1 MQNNFQVKA
10 GKWEGPFEV
19 LLDLIERKKLHISA
33 ISLAEITDDYIEYL
47 NSHPGM
53 PAATTAQFV
62 LVASTLMLIKS
73 ISLLPNLKLTEEETT
88 NIEDL
93 EQRLKIYAE
102 MRERARALGEQWQ
115 QSPIFFPFKER
126 PFTPV
131 FAPTDELTQNNLLT
145 AIKNLL
151 ANLPTVETIPEK
163 IVRKIISL
171 EEVIDGLAKRIQT
184 AISFKWSE
192 LSGEHQGEKA
202 SLIISFLGLLELVK
216 RGVVEIKQSDHFAD
230 MEVANAK
237 PRPDLS
243 QSGASF
249 N

>member
-1 MQNNFQVKA
+1 METDFKVKT
-10 GKWEGPFEV
+10 GEWEGPLEI
-19 LLDLIERKKLHISA
+19 LLDLIEKKKLHISV
-33 ISLAEITDDYIEYL
+33 ISLAEITDDYVEYL
-47 NSHPGM
+47 NSHRDL

-62 LVASTLMLIKS
+62 LIASTLMLIKS
-73 ISLLPNLKLTEEETT
+73 ASLLPNLKLTEEETA

-102 MRERARALGEQWQ
+102 MRERARQLGERWQ
-115 QSPIFFPFKER
+115 QSPIFFPARER

-163 IVRKIISL
+163 IVQKIISL
-171 EEVIDGLAKRIQT
+171 EEVIDGLAKRIQS
-184 AISFKWSE
+184 AISLKWSA
-192 LSGEHQGEKA
+192 LSAEYKGEKTD
-202 SLIISFLGLLELVK
+202 LIISFLGLLELVK
-216 RGVVEIKQSDHFAD
+216 RGVVDIKQSDHFAD
-230 MEVANAK
+230 MEVKNAK